1 MIINCESCLR
11 KFIVK
16 DKDIP
21 EKGRTVQCGYCSV
34 VWHQMPVYIETKTS
48 KIEQPDKIL
57 SNINESFS
65 TEGIKASDG
74 KTYKFLGNQW
84 AQLMPS
90 GKTSLFAKKKIGQ
103 ELDRLSGRKV
113 KISIAKKNIERE
125 LDPSS
130 QRLGGE
136 NKLPDVYKEK
146 RGLGFFGY
154 ISILIIISV
163 SVIGVI
169 KTFEDYW
176 LNYFPQDQYIFNF
189 LDEQLEYITETLKNI
204 TTIIKDLSKSY

>member
-1 MIINCESCLR
+1 MSLYKNMIISCNNCLR

-21 EKGRTVQCGYCSV
+21 EKGRVVKCGFCSIT
-34 VWHQMPVYIETKTS
+34 WHQMPIYKENETIPVK
-48 KIEQPDKIL
+48 KINKNL
-57 SNINESFS
+57 SA
-65 TEGIKASDG
+65 EGIKASDG

-176 LNYFPQDQYIFNF
+176 LNYFPQDQYIFDL

-204 TTIIKDLSKSY
+204 TTIIKDLIKSY

>member
-34 VWHQMPVYIETKTS
+34 VWHQMPVYKKTKTS
-48 KIEQPDKIL
+48 KIEQPDKIS
-57 SNINESFS
+57 SNVNENFS
-65 TEGIKASDG
+65 TEEIKASDG

-103 ELDRLSGRKV
+103 ELDRLSGRKI
-113 KISIAKKNIERE
+113 KISIAKKNIKRD

-130 QRLGGE
+130 QSLRDG
-136 NKLPDVYKEK
+136 NKLPDVYKGK
-146 RGLGFFGY
+146 GGLGFFGY
-154 ISILIIISV
+154 ISILIIISA
-163 SVIGVI
+163 SFIGII

-176 LNYFPQDQYIFNF
+176 LNYFPQDQYIFDF
-189 LDEQLEYITETLKNI
+189 LDEQLEYVNETLKNI
-204 TTIIKDLSKSY
+204 ATIIKDLIKSY